1 MISVCL
7 ASYNGEKYIVKCV
20 ESIENAMDW
29 ATKRLLN
36 RNCEIGQILILNDG
50 STDATGIQCRELEQ
64 KYTNIKTFELNDE
77 GVSAAR
83 NRGIDCSEGE
93 YLVFVDADD
102 VVAEDCFEKLL
113 KVAEET
119 DADIVGCGFYVRTGI
134 DSSEDRPV
142 PKHVDE
148 YMLYTPQ
155 EYIDK
160 QIILRN
166 NSRCWSK
173 LYRRDTVGEVRFDT
187 GLTIGEDMVYLT
199 ECVKKSAKV
208 AEMTEYRGYGYL
220 LNATGAMQRPF
231 TPGYMD
237 QITCWE
243 RMSELTGLPL
253 EAKKA
258 IALML
263 IASKIAVGTPEDRNE
278 NWEYVSKIHEKL
290 VRLLKDYPETLSK
303 LDRGYRFKCKLFRSN
318 PKLYLTVYHMWKK

>member
-1 MISVCL
+1 MVSVIIPVH
-7 ASYNGEKYIVKCV
+7 NGDKYIRKCI
-20 ESIENAMDW
+20 ESIEAASERIGGD
-29 ATKRLLN
+29 AT
-36 RNCEIGQILILNDG
+36 EILVINDG
-50 STDATGIQCRELEQ
+50 STDDTEKICRELTSQFPNVRFVNTE
-64 KYTNIKTFELNDE
+64 DS
-77 GVSAAR
+77 GVSASR
-83 NRGIDCSEGE
+83 NLGIEETNGE
-93 YLVFVDADD
+93 YISFVDADD

-119 DADIVGCGFYVRTGI
+119 DADIVGCGFHVRTEIEG
-134 DSSEDRPV
+134 SEDRPV

-199 ECVKKSAKV
+199 ECVKKSAKI

-243 RMSELTGLPL
+243 RMSKLTGLPL